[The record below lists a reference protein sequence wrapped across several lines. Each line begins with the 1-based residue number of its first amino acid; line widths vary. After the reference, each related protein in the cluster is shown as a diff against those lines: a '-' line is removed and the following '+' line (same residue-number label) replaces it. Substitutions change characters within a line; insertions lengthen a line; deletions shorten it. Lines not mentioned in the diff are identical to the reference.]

1 MGYIELLK
9 KATDEQV
16 SRISSLTN
24 ELVQL
29 YAEVS
34 GEKNE
39 KMLEESYY
47 YAIVMQQIVSF
58 DEHIKREKVKYNK

>member
-1 MGYIELLK
+1 MGYTELLK

-29 YAEVS
+29 YAKVS
-34 GEKNE
+34 GEKTD

-47 YAIVMQQIVSF
+47 FAIVMQQITSF
-58 DEHIKREKVKYNK
+58 NEYSKREKAKLNK

>member
-29 YAEVS
+29 YAE
-34 GEKNE
+34 
-39 KMLEESYY
+39 
-47 YAIVMQQIVSF
+47 YA
-58 DEHIKREKVKYNK
+58 

>member
-47 YAIVMQQIVSF
+47 YAIVMQQISSF
-58 DEHIKREKVKYNK
+58 NEYLKREKAKYNL